1 MLAPLKK
8 SYDKSRQHIKSRDIT
23 LLTTVHLVKT
33 MVFPIVR
40 CGCESWTIRKAKS
53 QKTDVF
59 KLWGWKR
66 LLRVPWTVRRSNQ
79 SILKEINPEY
89 SLEGLMLKLQY
100 FGHLTWRANALEKAV
115 MLEKIEREEKGRTED
130 EIVGWHHQ
138 LNGHEF
144 EQAPGD
150 DEGQWSLAYCSPWGP
165 RTPVTEEQ
173 KLCMILGKSLHLP
186 DSFRILKMERR
197 K

>member
-100 FGHLTWRANALEKAV
+100 FGHLTWRANALEKAL

-130 EIVGWHHQ
+130 GIDEWYHQ
-138 LNGHEF
+138 FDGPEF
-144 EQAPGD
+144 EQALRIVD
-150 DEGQWSLAYCSPWGP
+150 GQGSMACCSPWGCKKLDM
-165 RTPVTEEQ
+165 TEQLSWYWTE
-173 KLCMILGKSLHLP
+173 
-186 DSFRILKMERR
+186 
-197 K
+197 